1 MPLHATPVYAAL
13 FGLLYILL
21 SLRVVRQRQRDGRA
35 WGEGGEGRL
44 RNLVRAHGNFA
55 EYAPMGL
62 LLLLLAEVQGAP
74 AWAVHLTGASL
85 LAGRLVHAFAL
96 AERPTVL
103 PWRVAGMVLTFTA
116 LGTGALAALFA
127 TLGG

>member
-1 MPLHATPVYAAL
+1 MFLSATPIYAAAL
-13 FGLLYILL
+13 AAIFIGLSVLVI
-21 SLRVVRQRQRDGRA
+21 RQRQTERRA

-62 LLLLLAEVQGAP
+62 LLLMLAEMQGAP
-74 AWAVHLTGASL
+74 GWAVHLVGISL
-85 LAGRLVHAFAL
+85 LAGRVVHAVGLVA
-96 AERPTVL
+96 RPATL
-103 PWRVAGMVLTFTA
+103 PWRVAGMALTFVA

-127 TLGG
+127 TIGG

>member
-1 MPLHATPVYAAL
+1 MPLLATPIYAAL
-13 FGLLYILL
+13 LAALYILL
-21 SLRVVRQRQRDGRA
+21 SLQVIRQRQRDGRA

-62 LLLLLAEVQGAP
+62 LLLLLAEAQGAP
-74 AWAVHLTGASL
+74 GWAVHLTGTSL
-85 LAGRLVHAFAL
+85 LAGRVVHAFAL
-96 AERPTVL
+96 SERPAAL
-103 PWRVAGMVLTFTA
+103 QWRVAGMVLTFTA

-127 TLGG
+127 RLAA